1 MKANL
6 LKSFF
11 LLFLISVQYSCGIN
25 RSMADRPDLSGIA
38 SIDSLRVKHNDSL
51 FTIGRN
57 TLLKNKYGVWEL
69 YVEGNALERG
79 LVNGSLTRELIHKQE
94 IAFMDK
100 LESLVPA
107 GGYQNFLQKMISW
120 FNRKMYLHVPQ
131 EYKQEIYGVSR
142 YALDDYNN
150 FAPAYVRMLY
160 LHGAHDIG
168 HALQDLMLVGC
179 TSFAAWDS
187 KTEDGNLLIGRN
199 FDFYA
204 GDAFSE
210 EKIVAFV
217 NPDKGHKFM
226 MYTWGGMIGVVS
238 GMNEAGITV
247 TINAGKSK
255 IPLIAKTPISLV
267 AREILQY
274 ATNTTEAIAIAKKRE
289 VFVSESIMV
298 GSASENKAILIE
310 VSPKNFGV
318 FEVSN
323 SNELICS
330 NHFQSEEYANDSR
343 NAEAILESH
352 SLYRYERMKELLET
366 NNLLNPKKA
375 AEILR
380 NKDGLNG
387 VELGLGNEKAINQLL
402 AHHGIIFKPMEH
414 KVWVSANPYQ
424 LGAFM
429 AYDLDDVFKKF
440 EKGDQLVSVMDHS
453 ETIPE
458 DDFVKTKEFQE
469 YEAFR
474 KKFHLLHE
482 KVASNEEIRDSAL
495 ANLIQLNPN
504 YWKGYSLAGN
514 YYFKKEQ
521 YKKAIIYFKQAKRR
535 EVTTLPETDY
545 LNRMIKKSYR
555 KL

>member
-1 MKANL
+1 MKFNL
-6 LKSFF
+6 VKSVFI
-11 LLFLISVQYSCGIN
+11 LIIVSIQCSCGIK
-25 RSMADRPDLSGIA
+25 RSMTNRPDLSGIN
-38 SIDSLRVKHNDSL
+38 SIDTLRIKHNDSL
-51 FTIGRN
+51 FTIGKN
-57 TLLKNKYGVWEL
+57 TLLKNKYGIWEL

-94 IAFMDK
+94 IAFKDK
-100 LESLVPA
+100 LESLVPP

-120 FNRKMYLHVPQ
+120 FNRKMYLHVTE

-179 TSFAAWDS
+179 TSFAAWDT
-187 KTEDGNLLIGRN
+187 KTEDGNLLISRN

-274 ATNTTEAIAIAKKRE
+274 ASNTDEAIAIAKKRE

-318 FEVSN
+318 FEVTN

-330 NHFQSEEYANDSR
+330 NHFQSEAYANDSR
-343 NAEAILESH
+343 NAEAIQESH

-366 NNLLNPKKA
+366 NNILNPEKA

-380 NKDGLNG
+380 NKEGLKG
-387 VELGLGNEKAINQLL
+387 VKLGLGNEKAINQLL
-402 AHHGIIFKPMEH
+402 AHHGIIFKPEER
-414 KVWVSANPYQ
+414 KLWVSANPYQ
-424 LGAFM
+424 LGPFM
-429 AYDLDDVFKKF
+429 AYDLDEVFAKF
-440 EKGDQLVSVMDHS
+440 EKGDQLLSVMDNS

-458 DDFVKTKEFQE
+458 DDFVNTKSFQE
-469 YEAFR
+469 YESFR
-474 KKFHLLHE
+474 KKYYVLHE
-482 KVASNEEIRDSAL
+482 KVANNEGIKDSAFVK
-495 ANLIQLNPN
+495 LIQLNPY
-504 YWKGYSLAGN
+504 YWKGYALAGN
-514 YYFKKEQ
+514 YYFKQDE
-521 YKKAIIYFKQAKRR
+521 YKQALIYFKQAKRR
-535 EVTTLPETDY
+535 EVTTLPEMEY
-545 LNRMIKKSYR
+545 LDRMIKKCYR

>member
-1 MKANL
+1 MYVN
-6 LKSFF
+6 F
-11 LLFLISVQYSCGIN
+11 LRAFVITIVVFLQFSCGIK
-25 RSMADRPDLSGIA
+25 RSLADKPDISEIA
-38 SIDSLRVKHNDSL
+38 SIDTLRVKHNDSL
-51 FTIGRN
+51 FTIGKN

-69 YVEGNALERG
+69 YLEGDALERG
-79 LVNGSLTRELIHKQE
+79 LMNGSLTRELIHKQE

-100 LESLVPA
+100 LESLVPS

-120 FNRKMYLHVPQ
+120 FNRKMYLYVPE

-142 YALDDYNN
+142 YALQDYND

-179 TSFAAWDS
+179 TSFAAWDT
-187 KTEDGNLLIGRN
+187 KTADGNLLIGRN

-204 GDAFSE
+204 GDAFAD

-217 NPDKGHKFM
+217 NPDKGKKFM

-238 GMNEAGITV
+238 GMNEAGLTV

-274 ATNTTEAIAIAKKRE
+274 ASNTTEAIAIAKKRE
-289 VFVSESIMV
+289 VFVSESIMM

-318 FEVSN
+318 YEVSN
-323 SNELICS
+323 SDQLICS
-330 NHFQSEEYANDSR
+330 NHFQSNAYSDDSR
-343 NAEAILESH
+343 NAEAIEESH
-352 SLYRYERMKELLET
+352 TLYRYERMQELLNKSDPLVPER
-366 NNLLNPKKA
+366 A

-380 NKDGLNG
+380 NKEGLNG
-387 VELGLGNEKAINQLL
+387 IKLGLGNEKAINQLL
-402 AHHGIIFKPMEH
+402 AHHGIIFQPNERKL
-414 KVWVSANPYQ
+414 WVSANPYQ

-429 AYDLDDVFKKF
+429 AYDLDEVFKKF
-440 EKGDQLVSVMDHS
+440 EKGNQLESVMNFS

-458 DDFVKTKEFQE
+458 DDFLKTKQFRD
-469 YEAFR
+469 YETFR
-474 KKFHLLHE
+474 KLYNELHSQVE
-482 KVASNEEIRDSAL
+482 NDENVTDASFEEL
-495 ANLIQLNPN
+495 VTLNPDF
-504 YWKGYSLAGN
+504 WKAYALAGN
-514 YYFKKEQ
+514 YYFKQKN
-521 YKKAIIYFKQAKRR
+521 YKQALLHFKQAKSR
-535 EVTTLPETDY
+535 EVTTTPDLDY
-545 LNRMIKKSYR
+545 LNRMIKKCS
-555 KL
+555 KKI